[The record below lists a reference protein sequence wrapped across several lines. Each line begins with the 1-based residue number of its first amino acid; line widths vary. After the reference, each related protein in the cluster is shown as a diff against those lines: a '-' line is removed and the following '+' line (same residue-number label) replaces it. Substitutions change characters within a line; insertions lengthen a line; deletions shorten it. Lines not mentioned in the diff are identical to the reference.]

1 VAMVDRTRAPLDR
14 AVAMVHRNVHGIELQ
29 ASPDEVFF
37 HLVVPDRRRDWNH
50 AVAVFE
56 QLTSGEV
63 GPGTRFRE
71 VVDDEGVRT
80 EAVVEVLRCEPGR
93 LLEERVSA
101 DAQTC
106 TRTFTLQERPGGTRL
121 ELRTETE
128 YTSPAARLFGR
139 LVTRHA
145 QQQVES
151 DLAELRA
158 RLDGEPQPVR
168 S

>member
-1 VAMVDRTRAPLDR
+1 
-14 AVAMVHRNVHGIELQ
+14 MVHRNVHGIELE
-29 ASPDEVFF
+29 ASPEEVFL
-37 HLVVPDRRRDWNH
+37 HLVVPDRRRRWNRCL
-50 AVAVFE
+50 AAFE
-56 QLTSGEV
+56 QTTPGEV

-71 VVDDEGVRT
+71 IVQDQGVRT
-80 EAVVEVLRCEPGR
+80 EAVVEVLRCDRGR

-101 DAQTC
+101 EGHTC
-106 TRTFTLQERPGGTRL
+106 VRTFTLQERPGGTRL

-128 YTSPAARLFGR
+128 YTSPVSRLFGR

-145 QQQVES
+145 QQQVDS

-158 RLDGEPQPVR
+158 RLEGEPQPAP